1 MLIHRVLTALI
12 AVPIILAAVWF
23 GPPWITAL
31 AGVAAVVGVWEA
43 YRLYSR
49 GVASNDGITAQG
61 LPTALGGIWSAA
73 LVLGGELAA
82 TPYDFAKTATA
93 ICIAGCIVG
102 ALWMIAAWRGRRW
115 INAALWLVLPP
126 VCIGGGL
133 ACAVALRGV
142 EQTPVVHSLMPAQ
155 IANAGIG
162 LWWLLL
168 GILTV
173 YAADTGAFSVGRL
186 IGRHRMAPAISPG
199 KTWEGAAGGMAS
211 AVIAAVALGMG
222 TPLGLEVWQAAVAG
236 VILGVVSPAGDL
248 TESMVKRWAGVKD
261 SGAIFP
267 GHGGMLDRLDSLLPS
282 FIVVYVMAAFFSAAK

>member
-1 MLIHRVLTALI
+1 MLIHRVLTALV

-23 GPPWITAL
+23 GPPWVTAL
-31 AGVAAVVGVWEA
+31 AGIAAVIGVWEA
-43 YRLYSR
+43 YRLYSL
-49 GVASNDGITAQG
+49 GATGNDGITGNG

-82 TPYDFAKTATA
+82 TPYDFAKTAVA
-93 ICIAGCIVG
+93 ICVAGCIVST
-102 ALWMIAAWRGRRW
+102 LWMIAAWRGRRW
-115 INAALWLVLPP
+115 VNAALWLVLPP
-126 VCIGGGL
+126 VCVGGGL
-133 ACAVALRGV
+133 ACAVALRGI
-142 EQTPVVHSLMPAQ
+142 EQTPVADSLIPVQ
-155 IANAGIG
+155 IANAGTG

-199 KTWEGAAGGMAS
+199 KTWEGTAGGMAS
-211 AVIAAVALGMG
+211 AVIAAVVLGMNI
-222 TPLGLEVWQAAVAG
+222 PLGLAVWQAVVTG
-236 VILGVVSPAGDL
+236 VILGIVSPAGDL
-248 TESMVKRWAGVKD
+248 MESMAKRWAGVKD

-282 FIVVYVMAAFFSAAK
+282 FIVIYMMAALFSAAK

>member
-1 MLIHRVLTALI
+1 MLIQRALTALV
-12 AVPIILAAVWF
+12 AVPIILATVWF

-31 AGVAAVVGVWEA
+31 AGMAAAIGVWEA
-43 YRLYSR
+43 YRLYSL
-49 GVASNDGITAQG
+49 GTTGNGGIAAKE

-82 TPYDFAKTATA
+82 TPCDFAKTAAA
-93 ICIAGCIVG
+93 ICIAGCI
-102 ALWMIAAWRGRRW
+102 ATTLWMIAAWRGRHW
-115 INAALWLVLPP
+115 MIAAFWLILPP

-133 ACAVALRGV
+133 ACAVALRDI
-142 EQTPVVHSLMPAQ
+142 EQTPVADSLIPAQ
-155 IANAGIG
+155 IANAGTG

-168 GILTV
+168 SIFTV
-173 YAADTGAFSVGRL
+173 YAADTGAFFVGRL

-211 AVIAAVALGMG
+211 AVVAAIALGLG
-222 TPLGLEVWQAAVAG
+222 TPLGLEVWQAAVTG
-236 VILGVVSPAGDL
+236 VILGIVSPAGDL
-248 TESMVKRWAGVKD
+248 MESMAKRWAGVKD

>member
-1 MLIHRVLTALI
+1 MLIHRVLTALV

-31 AGVAAVVGVWEA
+31 AGMASVIGIWEA
-43 YRLYSR
+43 YRLYSL
-49 GVASNDGITAQG
+49 GTAGNDGIASNE
-61 LPTALGGIWSAA
+61 LPTALGGVWSAA

-82 TPYDFAKTATA
+82 TPCDFAKTAAA
-93 ICIAGCIVG
+93 ICMAGCIAS

-115 INAALWLVLPP
+115 VIAGLWLVIPP

-133 ACAVALRGV
+133 ACAVALRGI
-142 EQTPVVHSLMPAQ
+142 EQTTVADSLIPTQ
-155 IANAGIG
+155 IANAGTG

-173 YAADTGAFSVGRL
+173 YAADTGAFFVGRL
-186 IGRHRMAPAISPG
+186 IGRRRMAPAISPG

-211 AVIAAVALGMG
+211 AVIAAIALGLG
-222 TPLGLEVWQAAVAG
+222 TPLGLEVWQAAVTG
-236 VILGVVSPAGDL
+236 VILGIVSPAGDL
-248 TESMVKRWAGVKD
+248 MESMAKRWAGVKD

-282 FIVVYVMAAFFSAAK
+282 FIVVYVMAVYFSAIK